1 MKHLSVFRKM
11 SLLSAMEK
19 GMESEVKLAQSQQS
33 DLWKISIADKT
44 DKNDKILEVLG
55 VCVFRV

>member
-1 MKHLSVFRKM
+1 M
-11 SLLSAMEK
+11 SFLSAMEK